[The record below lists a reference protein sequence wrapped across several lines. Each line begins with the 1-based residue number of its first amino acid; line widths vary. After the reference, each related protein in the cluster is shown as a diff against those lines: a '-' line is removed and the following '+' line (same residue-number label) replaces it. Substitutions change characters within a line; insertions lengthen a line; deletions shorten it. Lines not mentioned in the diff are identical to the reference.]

1 MGRLVQLWKLEES
14 KDSVVY
20 LYGPDREHTGRLLID
35 KQTGG
40 ITDKETV
47 PGLTAFE
54 SWFLY
59 GMLAKAKAEKMIKAH
74 NFPEKASLAT

>member
-1 MGRLVQLWKLEES
+1 MGRLVKLWKLEES

-40 ITDKETV
+40 VTSPQTV
-47 PGLTAFE
+47 PGMSSQD
-54 SWFLY
+54 SWFAY
-59 GMLAKAKAEKMIKAH
+59 GMLAKASGV
-74 NFPEKASLAT
+74 ASN